1 MLVISEH
8 ALSRFS
14 EKINELRYLD
24 RKNLCKRI
32 RYEYENGTP
41 INIGIDKDFLVQLKT
56 YPNFVFAC
64 KLDSGNTILKTVLS
78 MDHAIA
84 NSQAF
89 IRRDDGKS

>member
-84 NSQAF
+84 NSQTF
-89 IRRDDGKS
+89 IKKR